1 VPEATT
7 AVTTPGKTTIRILF
21 VEDLMGATGPRQAP
35 VVATLLEEAPP
46 AVYEVAGV
54 ATLAMA
60 TSHLEHTKTDCV
72 VVDLRRIDT
81 EDVTTLEILATQASG
96 VALVA
101 LTANNDDALV
111 EAVMEAGATDYVSA
125 GTLDGVVLAR
135 SIRHGIVRKRFESSL
150 AEAQSLAR
158 VGSWEVDLDTGRV
171 TCSQELIRLFGLG
184 LDQKPTYDLLVERT
198 HPDDREQALRALAET
213 QATRQ
218 PFLIDH
224 RLLLPDASVRWIRAR
239 GRVECDAAGQP
250 ERLLGTAQ
258 DITEQKI
265 AEETLHRQAFH
276 DQLTGLPNR
285 ALLLDRLGQGL
296 QRLGRQA
303 STVGVIYL
311 DVDRFNRINDSLGH
325 VVGDRLLLAVAS
337 RLSGLARQED
347 TVARIGADEFVM
359 LCEGLSGESEAVAI
373 ADRICAAMTEP
384 LPWEY
389 GDLAISVSAGIALA
403 TSDEVSAESLLRD
416 ADAAM
421 YKAKTE
427 GRARSAVFAQTMRTK
442 AIGRLD
448 TEMALRRSIN
458 DGDLRLHYQPI
469 VTLGSGAVLGHEALV
484 RWDHPT
490 RGLLGPDEFITVAEE
505 TGLIVALGAWVV
517 REACRQA
524 KRFQNCDPHWS
535 DLTMSVN
542 LSGGQL
548 VQPDLVEL
556 IASALDES
564 GLKPQ
569 HLQLEMTESVLM
581 DDAAKTI
588 RILHT
593 LRALDVRLGVDD
605 FGTGYSSLSYLRRF
619 PVDVLKI
626 DRSFVAGLGHDMED
640 SAIVAA
646 VVSLADTLGLSAIAE
661 GVETELQRDCLIG
674 LGCVQAQGYLFAR
687 PRGAGEAEKA
697 LGAVPTSGVGVGAGP
712 ERS

>member
-1 VPEATT
+1 VRTT
-7 AVTTPGKTTIRILF
+7 SGTTIRILF
-21 VEDLMGATGPRQAP
+21 IEDLLGAARPRQAP
-35 VVATLLEEAPP
+35 IVAALLEEAAPS
-46 AVYEVAGV
+46 AYEVV
-54 ATLAMA
+54 EATTLDQA
-60 TSHLEHTKTDCV
+60 TSQLEHTKTDCV
-72 VVDLRRIDT
+72 VIDLRRNDT
-81 EDVTTLEILATQASG
+81 DGLTTLELLTAHASG
-96 VALVA
+96 VALIA
-101 LTANNDDALV
+101 LTGSDDEALG
-111 EAVMEAGATDYVSA
+111 EAVMEAGATDYVTA
-125 GTLDGVVLAR
+125 GTLEGVGLAR
-135 SIRHGIVRKRFESSL
+135 SIRHGIVRKRIESSL

-158 VGSWEVDLDTGRV
+158 VGSWEVDLATGRV
-171 TCSQELIRLFGLG
+171 TCSQELSRLFGLS
-184 LDQKPTYDLLVERT
+184 LDQKPTYDVLVDRT
-198 HPDDREQALRALAET
+198 HPDDRDQALRAMAET
-213 QATRQ
+213 QATGQ

-224 RLLLPDASVRWIRAR
+224 RLLLPHATVRWIRAR
-239 GRVECDAAGQP
+239 GRLECDAAGQP
-250 ERLLGTAQ
+250 QRLLGTAQ

-265 AEETLHRQAFH
+265 AEEALHRQAFH
-276 DQLTGLPNR
+276 DELTGLPNR
-285 ALLLDRLGQGL
+285 ALLLDRLGQAL

-303 STVGVIYL
+303 STVGLIYL

-325 VVGDRLLLAVAS
+325 VVGDRLLLAVAG

-359 LCEGLSGESEAVAI
+359 LCEGLSGESEAVII

-403 TSDEVSAESLLRD
+403 ASDDVSPESLLRD

-427 GRARSAVFAQTMRTK
+427 GRARSAVFAETLRTS

-469 VTLGSGAVLGHEALV
+469 VTLDDGAILGHEALV

-490 RGLLGPDEFITVAEE
+490 RGLLAPDEFISVAEE
-505 TGLIVALGAWVV
+505 TGLIVALGAWVI
-517 REACRQA
+517 REACHQA
-524 KRFQNCDPHWS
+524 KKFQNLDPRWS

-548 VQPDLVEL
+548 GQPDLVEL
-556 IASALDES
+556 IASALDDS
-564 GLKPQ
+564 GLKPDR
-569 HLQLEMTESVLM
+569 LQLEMTESVLM
-581 DDAAKTI
+581 DDAAKTVT
-588 RILHT
+588 ILHT
-593 LRALDVRLGVDD
+593 LRELDVRLGVDD

-626 DRSFVAGLGHDMED
+626 DRSFVDGLGHDLED

-646 VVSLADTLGLSAIAE
+646 VVSLADTLGLHAVAE

-674 LGCVQAQGYLFAR
+674 LGCVEAQGYLFAR
-687 PRGAGEAEKA
+687 PRSAAEAEKA
-697 LGAVPTSGVGVGAGP
+697 LGSVPAGVLGVGVGAQG
-712 ERS
+712 S